1 MKHKSRLDLLMVA
14 IHRWLELPKVS
25 RASLAASVVE
35 VVERL
40 GLKQPLAREGISFAR
55 TDDPYND
62 ARINAQKIFRWLGQY
77 QECHPNPERLF
88 HVEQALLAAMPT
100 HLRMAYLNDVYGPIG
115 VTVVADSGLVGGQLE
130 PGRVA
135 AILTKENSEAQIAV
149 ITLGSQPTREQVV
162 QCHRELRESR
172 ATTEASIQL
181 LEAEFSFLRAGRA
194 TANE

>member
-1 MKHKSRLDLLMVA
+1 MKTQSRLVLLMCVV
-14 IHRWLELPKVS
+14 HRVLELP
-25 RASLAASVVE
+25 RMTRFAFAMDIVE
-35 VVERL
+35 QVDRL
-40 GLKQPLAREGISFAR
+40 GLKELLASEGITFAR

-62 ARINAQKIFRWLGQY
+62 SRINAQKIFRWLGQY

-115 VTVVADSGLVGGQLE
+115 VTVVEDSGLVGGQLE